1 LHNYYYILN
10 NLIKNTINPKD
21 RAASDIN
28 GYVRN
33 ALARFAPGGD
43 KFNVAQFIWHELRLA
58 MEDGKGAALC
68 PLPHVYD

>member
-1 LHNYYYILN
+1 
-10 NLIKNTINPKD
+10 
-21 RAASDIN
+21 
-28 GYVRN
+28 V
-33 ALARFAPGGD
+33 LARFAPSGD